1 MSTGRPHRFSMQN
14 QRQVDAPPRLGK
26 KATTVH
32 VSRSSPSQRQA
43 AFLLKGGEDVKRN
56 PAIPVQL
63 DLFSAPAQDYE
74 CKFISNYRV
83 ALVHDQYVPFERCQL
98 SNSHQCHPIIRNLI
112 ETHGQSDREQ
122 FCVVLLN
129 AKNEIIGLNIVAT
142 GTVTSAQI
150 HPREVLKPAILA
162 NSSCLILCHNHPTG
176 NVSPSA
182 EDIALTKKIVHAA
195 QIIGIQVHEHLIV
208 SIFDDKYFSFA
219 DNGMIKEAYDA
230 IG

>member
-1 MSTGRPHRFSMQN
+1 M
-14 QRQVDAPPRLGK
+14 
-26 KATTVH
+26 
-32 VSRSSPSQRQA
+32 
-43 AFLLKGGEDVKRN
+43 KRN

-63 DLFSAPAQDYE
+63 DLFSAPARDYNQ

-83 ALVHDQYVPFERCQL
+83 ALVHDQHVPFERCQL

-122 FCVVLLN
+122 FCIVLLN

-142 GTVTSAQI
+142 GTVTSARI
-150 HPREVLKPAILA
+150 HPREALKPAILA
-162 NSSCLILCHNHPTG
+162 NASAMILCHNHPSG
-176 NVSPSA
+176 DVSPSA
-182 EDIALTKKIVHAA
+182 EDVALTKNIIHAA
-195 QIIGIQVHEHLIV
+195 KIIGIQVHEHLIV
-208 SIFDDKYFSFA
+208 SMFDDQYFSFA